1 MEEEAMGGLPLLLVD
16 FSVFQYTDDIFG
28 KN

>member
-16 FSVFQYTDDIFG
+16 FSVFQYTDDIFE

>member
-1 MEEEAMGGLPLLLVD
+1 MEEEAMGGLPLLLVY
-16 FSVFQYTDDIFG
+16 FSVFQYTDDIFE